1 MKITERH
8 VRIVAIV
15 KFAIAI
21 GLFIALPFIG
31 MKKIVTVV
39 IDIEELCSVE
49 VEENSWRQIVI
60 HHSATNSGDAQAF
73 DKYHREKK
81 KWANGL
87 AYHFVIG
94 NGSGSKDGK
103 IEVGERWTKQIH
115 GAHTANMDTN
125 RIAIGICLV
134 GNFEEEQVPTQ
145 KQITSLVS
153 LINYLSNRYQIP
165 KSNIIGHNQVA
176 QKSTACPGKNF
187 PIETILNRI
196 SLFQVQAS
204 RMHTG
209 KQQPHHLQ

>member
-8 VRIVAIV
+8 IRIVAIV

-31 MKKIVTVV
+31 MKKIATVV
-39 IDIEELCSVE
+39 IDIEELCEVE

-60 HHSATNSGDAQAF
+60 HHSATNSGDAHAF

-115 GAHTANMDTN
+115 GAHTANMGTN

-196 SLFQVQAS
+196 SLFQVQAA

-209 KQQPHHLQ
+209 K